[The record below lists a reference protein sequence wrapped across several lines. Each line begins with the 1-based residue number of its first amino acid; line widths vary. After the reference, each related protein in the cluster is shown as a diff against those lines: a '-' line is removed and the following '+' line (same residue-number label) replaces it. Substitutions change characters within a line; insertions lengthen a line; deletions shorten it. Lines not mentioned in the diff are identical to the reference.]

1 MAAGGRGEGVVGSEC
16 NEKEVSFV
24 GVENVLE
31 LDSGNSCT
39 ILTVLKP
46 LNCTPQRVKFV
57 VYELYIHKAFFL
69 INVKINVLSPFYE
82 SEGE

>member
-1 MAAGGRGEGVVGSEC
+1 MVGSEC

-31 LDSGNSCT
+31 LDSGNGCT

-46 LNCTPQRVKFV
+46 LNCTPQKSKVCS
-57 VYELYIHKAFFL
+57 I
-69 INVKINVLSPFYE
+69 
-82 SEGE
+82 